1 MENKLISYLYD
12 EDEISGETY
21 LYCVENGIESIEDI
35 NIKDIPDNKG
45 SIYKELLALRNSIVE
60 NENNLSDN
68 IDDESLTENS
78 EITDITSSD
87 NAYKQVEQ
95 NYESVYLKA
104 IREVDTRTK
113 NVLDTV
119 RKRCFTDEEFYSFI
133 LEFKDE
139 VSHPNVKNAG
149 RKTILQ
155 ILTIANKLRNLH
167 ESSFDL
173 ENSKEDKAQ
182 IELTI
187 DLDRLYPIIGVELKK
202 LSVRSQNAFKELLRD
217 CDNSLNKLYIRISEH
232 TFEVS
237 NLKKVGKKSIP
248 ELMHIF
254 SYIKEIVSK
263 SNEWT
268 DNFTN
273 ELLEKQKLVSDNI
286 LSSKNIDNILS
297 EKQRLGH
304 FPIFKVIQIYL
315 DSLSLRD
322 KLIIDGQI
330 NIYEGQIFK
339 SREDIITETKLS
351 SERIRQLKNSILD
364 DLETHIRYISNK
376 DYIDLSYYDINTIKL
391 VNSNECTQFKKNFLL
406 WVLSLISNN
415 YCLLGDDRESF
426 LSPDDKGLNLNL
438 VPEGLN
444 RTFDFK
450 LFIKS
455 FNELY
460 NDKHIRDLKLNL
472 NEYIIDYFKG
482 DIQYDNFDS
491 IIQICKQILTNNYDC
506 LYDGNSIIIE
516 ANSYRNIPDIVEE
529 IIREHGSAMAK
540 IEIYEEFKRRYPER
554 KVNISTIGASH
565 NINKNL
571 CPIGRTGT
579 YTLKEWDTGK
589 TRGGTIRE
597 FALELIMQKA
607 THIATVDEI
616 VEYIKKFR
624 PTTNEKSIVSNLQ
637 AESNNLFSIYI
648 RDGVRYIGI
657 TKEEYDPSYVRLA
670 EDAERRDFKT
680 SITLL
685 EEFILKNKRF
695 PYNYSSA
702 DESEIR
708 LSRFWSVQKKKKEDK
723 KLSETECNLLD
734 SMLAMYGDLDIPYDD
749 YTWKNRYNELSN
761 YITNKGNGYLP
772 ENLKRWY
779 YKNSRLFGNKEL
791 KEWQEELFVNLISLW
806 KNA

>member
-35 NIKDIPDNKG
+35 NINDIPDNKG
-45 SIYKELLALRNSIVE
+45 SIYKELLTLKNSIVE
-60 NENNLSDN
+60 NENNLFDK
-68 IDDESLTENS
+68 IEDESLTENS
-78 EITDITSSD
+78 EVTGLTSSD
-87 NAYKQVEQ
+87 NSYMQVEQ

-104 IREVDTRTK
+104 IKEVETRTK
-113 NVLDTV
+113 NVLDTI
-119 RKRCFTDEEFYSFI
+119 RKRCTTDEEFYSFI

-139 VSHPNVKNAG
+139 ESHPKVEKAG
-149 RKTILQ
+149 RKTVLQ
-155 ILTIANKLRNLH
+155 ILTIADKLRNLH
-167 ESSFDL
+167 ESSLDL
-173 ENSKEDKAQ
+173 EKKVKEQ

-187 DLDRLYPIIGVELKK
+187 DLDILYPMISVELKK
-202 LSVRSQNAFKELLRD
+202 LTVRSQNAFNELLRD
-217 CDNSLNKLYIRISEH
+217 CDNSLNKLYIRISEYA
-232 TFEVS
+232 FDVS
-237 NLKKVGKKSIP
+237 SLKKVGKKSIP

-268 DNFTN
+268 DHFTS
-273 ELLEKQKLVSDNI
+273 ELLEKQKLVSDKI
-286 LSSKNIDNILS
+286 LSSNNIDNVLS

-304 FPIFKVIQIYL
+304 FPLFEVIQIYL
-315 DSLSLRD
+315 DSLSVRD
-322 KLIIDGQI
+322 KLIMDGQI
-330 NIYEGQIFK
+330 NIFEGQILK
-339 SREDIITETKLS
+339 SREEIVTEIKLS
-351 SERIRQLKNSILD
+351 SERIRQLKYSILD
-364 DLETHIRYISNK
+364 DLETHIKYISNK
-376 DYIDLSYYDINTIKL
+376 DYIDLSYYDINTLKI
-391 VNSNECTQFKKNFLL
+391 VNSNECTRFKKNFLL

-415 YCLLGDDRESF
+415 YCLLGDYRETL
-426 LSPDDKGLNLNL
+426 LSSDDKRLNLNL

-450 LFIKS
+450 LFIQS

-460 NDKHIRDLKLNL
+460 NDKHLRDLKLNL

-482 DIQYDNFDS
+482 DIQYDKFEN

-506 LYDGNSIIIE
+506 LYDGSSIIIE

-529 IIREHGSAMAK
+529 IIREHGSAMTK
-540 IEIYEEFKRRYPER
+540 NEIYDEFKRRYPER
-554 KVNISTIGASH
+554 KVNIASIGASI

-571 CPIGRTGT
+571 CAIGKTST
-579 YTLKEWDTGK
+579 YTLKEWNRGK
-589 TRGGTIRE
+589 ARGGTIRE
-597 FALELIMQKA
+597 FALEFIMQKSI
-607 THIATVDEI
+607 HIATVDEI

-648 RDGVRYIGI
+648 RDDVRYIGI
-657 TKEEYDPSYVRLA
+657 TKEKYDSSYERLA

-695 PYNYSSA
+695 PYNNSSA

-723 KLSETECNLLD
+723 KLSENECNILD
-734 SMLAMYGDLDIPYDD
+734 SMLALYGDLDIPYDD

-761 YITNKGNGYLP
+761 YITNKRNRYLP